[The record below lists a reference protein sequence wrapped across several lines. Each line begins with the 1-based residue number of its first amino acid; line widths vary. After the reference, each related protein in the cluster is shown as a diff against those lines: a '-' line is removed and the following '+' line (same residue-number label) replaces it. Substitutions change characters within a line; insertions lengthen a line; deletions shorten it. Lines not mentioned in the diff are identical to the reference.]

1 MFAQMHPDV
10 AARAGLSDGDQV
22 QVVSRRGRTAAI
34 VRCDPTMRPDTVFL
48 PFHFPGLASAN
59 RLTNAVLDPDSGMPE
74 FKVCAIRLDKPTAAP
89 DSPTHDHTDHTSGH
103 HRLQEISD
111 PVQIPRGCP

>member
-10 AARAGLSDGDQV
+10 AARAGLSDGDPV
-22 QVVSRRGRTAAI
+22 EVVSRRGRTAAI

-74 FKVCAIRLDKPTAAP
+74 FKVCAIRLDKPTP
-89 DSPTHDHTDHTSGH
+89 MPNSTTHDHTDHHNIRES
-103 HRLQEISD
+103 SD
-111 PVQIPRGCP
+111 PVQTPRACP